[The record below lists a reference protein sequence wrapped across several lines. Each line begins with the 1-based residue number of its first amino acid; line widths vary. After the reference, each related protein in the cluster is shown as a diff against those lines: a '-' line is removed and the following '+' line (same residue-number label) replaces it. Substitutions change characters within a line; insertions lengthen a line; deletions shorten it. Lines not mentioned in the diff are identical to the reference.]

1 MQIVSDQLL
10 LADVQRTIGITL
22 AVILV
27 LAFAVAILVNMRKG
41 RAEVGSEIELAANRA
56 PYLSDEELETKKLD
70 RTLGFGLVLLAVI
83 AVALP
88 LYWLAEPGRQADAVE
103 GFQQTFINRGEEIYV
118 NGAQCASC
126 HGPEGVGGVANYTIT
141 DPSTGDFV
149 AQVQW
154 KAPALDTVMYRYT
167 PEQVKFILNYGRGYS
182 PMPAWGAPGGG
193 PLTDQQLDDIIAYLT
208 SIQLPADEWAKS
220 VEAELALV
228 CAPDD
233 AGLCTKADPG
243 APGGKEAGAPIT
255 WRTEGEAL
263 FNLGYYD
270 GFAGGAASC
279 ARCHTKGWSY
289 GQLQVPGGG
298 AMGPNMTG
306 GSEVRQFPTATQQEA
321 FVAAYPKAGTAY
333 GTSGLSSGR
342 MGSFGV
348 NPNSIDP
355 KTATMNADQVMLT
368 EEQIAAVVRYER
380 SL

>member
-1 MQIVSDQLL
+1 MFNVSDQLL
-10 LADVQRTIGITL
+10 LADVQKAIGYV
-22 AVILV
+22 AVVLLI
-27 LAFAVAILVNMRKG
+27 LAFIVAILVNMRRG
-41 RAEVGSEIELAANRA
+41 RAEVGAELELAANRQ
-56 PYLSDEELETKKLD
+56 PGTPDEILETKKLD
-70 RTLGFGLVLLAVI
+70 RTLGFGLVLLCVI

-88 LYWLAEPGRQADAVE
+88 LYWLAEPGRQADAVQ
-103 GFQQTFINRGEEIYV
+103 GFKNTFIARGENIYV
-118 NGAQCASC
+118 NGAQCANC

-154 KAPALDTVMYRYT
+154 QAPALNTVMYRYT

-208 SIQLPADEWAKS
+208 SIQLPADASKAA
-220 VEAELALV
+220 VQAELDKV
-228 CAPDD
+228 CKADD
-233 AGLCTKADPG
+233 AGNCTVPDAEFK
-243 APGGKEAGAPIT
+243 T
-255 WRTEGEAL
+255 LGEAI
-263 FNLGYYD
+263 FNLGYSTK
-270 GFAGGAASC
+270 FAGGAYSC
-279 ARCHTKGWSY
+279 GRCHTKGWSY
-289 GQLQVPGGG
+289 GQAQVAGGG

-306 GSEVRQFPTATQQEA
+306 GSEVRQFSTATIQEA

-333 GTSGLSSGR
+333 GSSGLSSGR

-355 KTATMNADQVMLT
+355 KTATMSADQVMLT
-368 EEQIAAVVRYER
+368 QEQIAAVVAYER

>member
-1 MQIVSDQLL
+1 MLNVADQVV
-10 LADVQRTIGITL
+10 LADVQKAIGWVL
-22 AVILV
+22 AALV
-27 LAFAVAILVNMRKG
+27 LAGFAVAVLVNMRKG
-41 RAEVGSEIELAANRA
+41 RAEVGSELELAPNRQ
-56 PYLSDEELETKKLD
+56 PGMPDDELETTKLD
-70 RTLGFGLVLLAVI
+70 RTLGLGLVVLAVI

-103 GFQQTFINRGEEIYV
+103 GFKETFVSRGEEIYV
-118 NGAQCASC
+118 NGAQCANC

-154 KAPALDTVMYRYT
+154 QAPALNTVMYRYT

-193 PLTDQQLDDIIAYLT
+193 PLTDQQLDDIVAYLT
-208 SIQLPADEWAKS
+208 SIQLPAEESAKAVQDELDKT
-220 VEAELALV
+220 
-228 CAPDD
+228 C
-233 AGLCTKADPG
+233 GAD
-243 APGGKEAGAPIT
+243 EAGNCTVADAEFAT
-255 WRTEGEAL
+255 LGEAI
-263 FNLGYYD
+263 FNLGYSTK
-270 GFAGGAASC
+270 FAGGAYSC
-279 ARCHTKGWSY
+279 GRCHTKGWAY
-289 GQLQVPGGG
+289 GQAEVPGGG

-306 GSEVRQFPTATQQEA
+306 GSEIRQFSTATIQEA

-333 GTSGLSSGR
+333 GSSGLSSGR

-355 KTATMNADQVMLT
+355 KTATMNAAQVMLT
-368 EEQIAAVVRYER
+368 PEQIAAVVAYER

>member
-1 MQIVSDQLL
+1 MQNVSDQLL

-22 AVILV
+22 AVVLV

-103 GFQQTFINRGEEIYV
+103 GFQKTFINRGEEIYV
-118 NGAQCASC
+118 NGAQCAAC

-154 KAPALDTVMYRYT
+154 KAPALNTVMYRYT

-193 PLTDQQLDDIIAYLT
+193 PLTDQQLDDIIFYLT
-208 SIQLPADEWAKS
+208 SIQLPAEESKAA
-220 VEAELALV
+220 VQAELDKTCGA
-228 CAPDD
+228 DD
-233 AGLCTKADPG
+233 QGICRADTR
-243 APGGKEAGAPIT
+243 EYET
-255 WRTEGEAL
+255 LGEAV
-263 FNLGYYD
+263 FNLGYSD
-270 GFAGGAASC
+270 GFAGGAYSC
-279 ARCHTKGWSY
+279 GRCHTKGWSY
-289 GQLQVPGGG
+289 GQAQVPGGG